1 MMMLFNE
8 IVKVSSVLERLEA
21 VPLSRAAREVV
32 SGCCE
37 ELRRL
42 LQDEHN
48 AGFRRPGMKES

>member
-1 MMMLFNE
+1 MMLFNE

-48 AGFRRPGMKES
+48 AGFRRPGIKES